1 MSPTREFM
9 MKIALG
15 IVIFACVS
23 VATSLVAWAVL
34 KLAPNNN
41 TLAVVAAGAFFVV
54 GSTVVLLWMN
64 RQAKQWWD
72 RF

>member
-1 MSPTREFM
+1 MT
-9 MKIALG
+9 KIALG
-15 IVIFACVS
+15 VVIFACVS

-34 KLAPNNN
+34 KVAPGNN
-41 TLAVVAAGAFFVV
+41 TLAVLAAGAFFVV
-54 GSTVVLLWMN
+54 GSLLVLSWMN